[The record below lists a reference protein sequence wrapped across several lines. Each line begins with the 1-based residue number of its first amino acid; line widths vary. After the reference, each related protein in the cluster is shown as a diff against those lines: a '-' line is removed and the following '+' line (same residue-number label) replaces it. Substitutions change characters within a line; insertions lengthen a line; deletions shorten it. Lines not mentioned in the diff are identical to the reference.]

1 VNKQQKAILVEIIT
15 VILVTAVAVAAI
27 LNLRDYFNR
36 RAAKLAMTVLGN
48 RIKMY
53 RAEYGFIPSES
64 WVEGQRDNLPGED
77 RLGELN
83 YRARWIDF
91 ESDPNEILTYTE
103 KKSRSILFTD
113 GYFVLRLKEVLERD
127 LGPQDKDIDV
137 NIEWID
143 KKEFEDLLAQQ
154 QSPLEIEMQYK

>member
-1 VNKQQKAILVEIIT
+1 VNRRQRAILVDIVT
-15 VILVTAVAVAAI
+15 VILVTVVAVAVI

-53 RAEYGFIPSES
+53 RTEYGFIPSES
-64 WVEGQRDNLPGED
+64 WVDGQRDNLPGED

-83 YRARWIDF
+83 YRARWIDL
-91 ESDPNEILTYTE
+91 ESDPNEILCFSE
-103 KKSRSILFTD
+103 KRSRSILYAD
-113 GYFVLRLKEVLERD
+113 GYFVLRLKEVLGWKDR
-127 LGPQDKDIDV
+127 DIDV
-137 NIEWID
+137 NIEWMD